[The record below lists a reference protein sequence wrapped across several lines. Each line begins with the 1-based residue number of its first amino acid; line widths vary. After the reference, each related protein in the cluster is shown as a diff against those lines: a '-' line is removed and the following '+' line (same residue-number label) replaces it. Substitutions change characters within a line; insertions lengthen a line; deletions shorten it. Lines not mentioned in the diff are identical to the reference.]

1 MLQVQGLTKIYSSR
15 AGPAIQDVTFDVAD
29 GEVVGFVGLN
39 GAGKTTTIRIAAGV
53 IFPTSGTVRVDGFDI
68 IKEKV
73 NASRRLGWVP
83 ELPNFEQNAKALDLM
98 KYYAGYYGIESSR
111 AEKMAIDLL
120 KETGLAGVEKKK
132 LSSFSQGMKKR
143 FSLAASLLS
152 DPQNFLFDEILNGLD
167 PEGILFFRNL
177 IVDLKKKKKAILLS
191 SHILSEVQELSDK
204 VVFIH
209 KGKVIQIS
217 TRQELSA
224 LEGGFLILKLNTVDE
239 NVKQYLKSYGK
250 VEVEDD
256 RVNVTDFK
264 GDPSL
269 INAELVKMGYSVRE
283 ISYRTPSLEDYFF
296 RLIKEKGDEN

>member
-132 LSSFSQGMKKR
+132 LSSFSQGMKK
-143 FSLAASLLS
+143 
-152 DPQNFLFDEILNGLD
+152 
-167 PEGILFFRNL
+167 
-177 IVDLKKKKKAILLS
+177 KAILLS